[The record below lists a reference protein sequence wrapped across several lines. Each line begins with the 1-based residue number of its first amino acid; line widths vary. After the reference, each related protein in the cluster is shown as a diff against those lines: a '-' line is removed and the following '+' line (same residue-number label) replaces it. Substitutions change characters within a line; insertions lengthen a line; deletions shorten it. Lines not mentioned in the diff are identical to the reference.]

1 MAYSG
6 NKGLT
11 RIVKATQ
18 YSWQGLRAAYRHEE
32 AFRQE
37 TWLCLVLVPLGLYL
51 GEDGVEK
58 ALLVASALLIPIVEI
73 LNSAIEAVVD
83 RFGSEIARVIGA
95 CQGYG
100 FGRSGLIHWTTCHG
114 LDTGAIF
121 LMIAYPQIDPVVVA
135 LGPVKVH
142 WYGLM
147 YLLAFASAL
156 VART

>member
-18 YSWQGLRAAYRHEE
+18 YSWQGLCAAYQHEE

-37 TWLCLVLVPLGLYL
+37 AWLCLLLIPLGLYL
-51 GEDGVEK
+51 GEGGVEK

-83 RFGSEIARVIGA
+83 RFGGEMHELS
-95 CQGYG
+95 
-100 FGRSGLIHWTTCHG
+100 GRAKDMGS
-114 LDTGAIF
+114 A
-121 LMIAYPQIDPVVVA
+121 AVA
-135 LGPVKVH
+135 LSI
-142 WYGLM
+142 GLVGIVW
-147 YLLAFASAL
+147 FL
-156 VART
+156 VLFFE